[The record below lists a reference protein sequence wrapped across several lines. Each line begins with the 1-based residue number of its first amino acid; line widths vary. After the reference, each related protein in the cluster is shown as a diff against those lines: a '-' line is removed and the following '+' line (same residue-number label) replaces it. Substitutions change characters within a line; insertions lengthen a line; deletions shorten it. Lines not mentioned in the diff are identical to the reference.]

1 VLSADVWLLGVVRD
15 GGRCVSTTLTHPG
28 AVQARLEEIERD
40 LAERQRDL
48 EAAALD
54 HWRCKRDKEKARA
67 EEFLTA
73 TGTVAE
79 RNAKADRITAGMG
92 MEAEARW
99 EGLKAVMRTLDTRAA
114 IGMSL
119 LRAQGRGA

>member
-1 VLSADVWLLGVVRD
+1 MNA
-15 GGRCVSTTLTHPG
+15 TLTHPG
-28 AVQARLEEIERD
+28 AVQERLAEIENEMA
-40 LAERQRDL
+40 LKQNDL
-48 EAAALD
+48 EAAAFD
-54 HWRCKRDKEKARA
+54 HWRSKRDKEKTRA
-67 EEFLTA
+67 EEFLQA

-79 RNAKADRITAGMG
+79 RNAKADTLTADIG
-92 MEAEARW
+92 MEHEARW

>member
-1 VLSADVWLLGVVRD
+1 VNA
-15 GGRCVSTTLTHPG
+15 TLTHPG
-28 AVQARLEEIERD
+28 AVQARLEEIEREM
-40 LAERQRDL
+40 AERQNAL

-54 HWRCKRDKEKARA
+54 HWRSKRDKEKARA
-67 EEFLTA
+67 EEFLSA

-79 RNAKADRITAGMG
+79 RNAKADLSTAEMG
-92 MEAEARW
+92 MEHEARW